1 MNFVIVESKNIVH
14 MLELLDSC
22 PPSLQAEIWSVFTAT
37 LKKSV
42 RNLQACVEVGLMEH
56 LLRRLPEAAPLVVD
70 LLVEL
75 MGILA
80 SYSITVKELK
90 LLFSAMKAI
99 GGKWVRL
106 PKNIRAKREYFYYN
120 FHVKIGGK
128 IQKKSR
134 FLLLFLQPSHS
145 KKLMN
150 VLKQMPMRSGP
161 DVFFSFPGIKGSAIV
176 LPPLSKW
183 PYEAGFTFTTWF
195 RLDPLN
201 AVNIEREKP
210 YLYW

>member
-106 PKNIRAKREYFYYN
+106 PKNIRAKRKYFYYN
-120 FHVKIGGK
+120 FNVK
-128 IQKKSR
+128 IQKIHDFYFCFYSLVTRKS
-134 FLLLFLQPSHS
+134 
-145 KKLMN
+145 
-150 VLKQMPMRSGP
+150 
-161 DVFFSFPGIKGSAIV
+161 
-176 LPPLSKW
+176 
-183 PYEAGFTFTTWF
+183 
-195 RLDPLN
+195 
-201 AVNIEREKP
+201 
-210 YLYW
+210 

>member
-106 PKNIRAKREYFYYN
+106 PKNIRAKREYFYSN
-120 FHVKIGGK
+120 FHVKIGK
-128 IQKKSR
+128 IHDFYFFYSLVTRKS
-134 FLLLFLQPSHS
+134 
-145 KKLMN
+145 
-150 VLKQMPMRSGP
+150 
-161 DVFFSFPGIKGSAIV
+161 
-176 LPPLSKW
+176 
-183 PYEAGFTFTTWF
+183 
-195 RLDPLN
+195 
-201 AVNIEREKP
+201 
-210 YLYW
+210 

>member
-22 PPSLQAEIWSVFTAT
+22 SPSLQAEIWSVFTAT

-56 LLRRLPEAAPLVVD
+56 LLKRLPEAAPLVVD

-99 GGKWVRL
+99 GGKWVRNL
-106 PKNIRAKREYFYYN
+106 T
-120 FHVKIGGK
+120 
-128 IQKKSR
+128 
-134 FLLLFLQPSHS
+134 FLLKDRFFLKKIILQPSHS

>member
-106 PKNIRAKREYFYYN
+106 PKIFEFSRKNREKIHDFY
-120 FHVKIGGK
+120 
-128 IQKKSR
+128 S
-134 FLLLFLQPSHS
+134 LFLQPSHS

>member
-1 MNFVIVESKNIVH
+1 

-106 PKNIRAKREYFYYN
+106 PKNI
-120 FHVKIGGK
+120 HVKIVGK
-128 IQKKSR
+128 NSR
-134 FLLLFLQPSHS
+134 FLIF
-145 KKLMN
+145 
-150 VLKQMPMRSGP
+150 
-161 DVFFSFPGIKGSAIV
+161 VFTA
-176 LPPLSKW
+176 
-183 PYEAGFTFTTWF
+183 
-195 RLDPLN
+195 
-201 AVNIEREKP
+201 
-210 YLYW
+210 

>member
-1 MNFVIVESKNIVH
+1 MISISPYFFPKEKKGGKKNRDFQFLSFFQLVGGEFDLEMNFVIVESKNIVH

-99 GGKWVRL
+99 GGKWVR
-106 PKNIRAKREYFYYN
+106 
-120 FHVKIGGK
+120 
-128 IQKKSR
+128 
-134 FLLLFLQPSHS
+134 
-145 KKLMN
+145 
-150 VLKQMPMRSGP
+150 
-161 DVFFSFPGIKGSAIV
+161 
-176 LPPLSKW
+176 
-183 PYEAGFTFTTWF
+183 
-195 RLDPLN
+195 
-201 AVNIEREKP
+201 
-210 YLYW
+210 

>member
-1 MNFVIVESKNIVH
+1 M
-14 MLELLDSC
+14 MLGLFPKVLL
-22 PPSLQAEIWSVFTAT
+22 
-37 LKKSV
+37 K
-42 RNLQACVEVGLMEH
+42 
-56 LLRRLPEAAPLVVD
+56 
-70 LLVEL
+70 
-75 MGILA
+75 
-80 SYSITVKELK
+80 YSSFLTK
-90 LLFSAMKAI
+90 
-99 GGKWVRL
+99 
-106 PKNIRAKREYFYYN
+106 YF
-120 FHVKIGGK
+120 
-128 IQKKSR
+128 
-134 FLLLFLQPSHS
+134 LLQPSHS

>member
-1 MNFVIVESKNIVH
+1 MISISPYFFPKEKKGGKKNRDFQFLSFFQLVGGEFDLEMNFVIVESKNIVH

-56 LLRRLPEAAPLVVD
+56 LLRRLPDAAPLVVD

-99 GGKWVRL
+99 GGKWVR
-106 PKNIRAKREYFYYN
+106 
-120 FHVKIGGK
+120 
-128 IQKKSR
+128 
-134 FLLLFLQPSHS
+134 
-145 KKLMN
+145 
-150 VLKQMPMRSGP
+150 
-161 DVFFSFPGIKGSAIV
+161 
-176 LPPLSKW
+176 
-183 PYEAGFTFTTWF
+183 
-195 RLDPLN
+195 
-201 AVNIEREKP
+201 
-210 YLYW
+210 